1 MVTPSAGAAA
11 SGTNDGT
18 RDRGSGLRG
27 EGGDWGRHQAGAAAS
42 GTNDGTRDRGSGLRG
57 KGGLRAAPGRGG
69 GLGD

>member
-27 EGGDWGRHQAGAAAS
+27 EGG
-42 GTNDGTRDRGSGLRG
+42 
-57 KGGLRAAPGRGG
+57 GLRAAPGRGG